1 MLCFLEVVIVSTL
14 FEKAE
19 VNLALSFMEQ
29 VNKKELIL
37 SPSEFKSSKSKLI
50 YDSFI
55 DLSIKS
61 RPNAYFQND
70 FNKLPVDA
78 VMEAFTLA
86 IYTIL
91 GDDYK
96 ITQEI
101 EEFLGCVTLSND
113 NEILSGIKLTA
124 LNKKTGKIITVVEI
138 PSINNTSSVVS
149 LVHEFIHFHIC
160 KNNIDLNKK
169 FYYGE
174 IFSIYSEKVAT
185 YIVEFFLKY
194 QNDMTKKI
202 ENTRLDSIVW
212 HYTERIEQLKEIY
225 KIYNT
230 AKKNNSLPM
239 AILKEMER
247 DCPWLINTKIK
258 NAYYNYKDNL
268 AYSYGFGYLYA
279 EALFQRFLDDTDKA
293 SNDFMDTLNGNIKIE
308 DLFKNY
314 GVGLNSHTLTEA
326 RQKIKSIKK

>member
-70 FNKLPVDA
+70 FNKLPIDA

-149 LVHEFIHFHIC
+149 LV
-160 KNNIDLNKK
+160 
-169 FYYGE
+169 
-174 IFSIYSEKVAT
+174 SIYSEKVAT